1 MLPDPPLLL
10 PPDAP
15 AGHHHIANEELQALK
30 SQVAALQATVSKQA
44 EEMATLSSA
53 LVGLKKQLED
63 REPPHLKPSET
74 EEPGNGTGEL
84 MYVRRWRR
92 RKQFASSQP
101 NGTAEERDR
110 RRTSGRC
117 AAFETIM
124 TSR

>member
-1 MLPDPPLLL
+1 M
-10 PPDAP
+10 
-15 AGHHHIANEELQALK
+15 
-30 SQVAALQATVSKQA
+30 AALQATVSKQA

-74 EEPGNGTGEL
+74 EEPGEGTGEL
-84 MYVRRWRR
+84 MYVRRRWWRR

-101 NGTAEERDR
+101 NDTAEERDR